1 MKNVRLL
8 ASLLAL
14 VMSVSILAA
23 CGDTETVSSEGG
35 TSSTASLPSINIS
48 SVGAPSNVVSLP
60 EPAETV
66 TLVEKG
72 AEFQCKT
79 LTTEEF
85 NTSYIE
91 NVNVRWTP
99 GKDFKNLRSEA
110 DFQLVPNRKAQSE
123 AIETVKN
130 TDTIQGLE

>member
-1 MKNVRLL
+1 MEAFVARSRNNIENNFIF
-8 ASLLAL
+8 L
-14 VMSVSILAA
+14 VDRKDLDS
-23 CGDTETVSSEGG
+23 
-35 TSSTASLPSINIS
+35 
-48 SVGAPSNVVSLP
+48 
-60 EPAETV
+60 
-66 TLVEKG
+66 
-72 AEFQCKT
+72 Q
-79 LTTEEF
+79 TTEEF

-110 DFQLVPNRKAQSE
+110 EFQLVPNRKAQND